1 MTVIVVYPWNKIVAD
16 ITSLMSAMTSLLGRV
31 VGVENVNTTQN
42 TRLTNIEAL
51 NVVQT
56 NRLNTNDTLNTTQNG
71 RLDNAESVN
80 SVQNGR
86 LSYLEHSFVTLIFE
100 PNESSSVLV
109 MEFEPPK
116 ERLVIGAKMMKKW
129 NPDNNPDLD
138 SWLFEFD
145 NGTDDRVE
153 CRVNRQEKTVTL
165 YNTTTAPEKMYVRYM
180 VVLQFA

>member
-1 MTVIVVYPWNKIVAD
+1 
-16 ITSLMSAMTSLLGRV
+16 
-31 VGVENVNTTQN
+31 
-42 TRLTNIEAL
+42 
-51 NVVQT
+51 
-56 NRLNTNDTLNTTQNG
+56 
-71 RLDNAESVN
+71 
-80 SVQNGR
+80 
-86 LSYLEHSFVTLIFE
+86 
-100 PNESSSVLV
+100 
-109 MEFEPPK
+109 
-116 ERLVIGAKMMKKW
+116 VIGAKMMMKW